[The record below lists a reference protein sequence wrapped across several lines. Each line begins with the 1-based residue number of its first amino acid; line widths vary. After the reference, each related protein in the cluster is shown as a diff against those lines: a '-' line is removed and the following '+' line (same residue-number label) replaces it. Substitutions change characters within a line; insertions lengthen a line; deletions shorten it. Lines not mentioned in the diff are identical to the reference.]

1 MSVMNLPSTSSST
14 RERARPWLEKHYE
27 ATRQH
32 TVSLVK
38 MAVDQLVREKR
49 SVTIEAIS
57 QRSQQLDPQ
66 GKGIKKAGILGN
78 TEAYAY
84 YRQHRPSRTAPPRRV
99 AHKAESTHRLPTD
112 LGRDLGA
119 VRRRY
124 LRERKPD
131 LVERL
136 LSVEQAYLESQ
147 QQLARLQ
154 FELLDQQQK
163 TQKRRE
169 NTSFWG

>member
-1 MSVMNLPSTSSST
+1 MNQHSILNTTP
-14 RERARPWLEKHYE
+14 EQPRPWLKHHY
-27 ATRQH
+27 AAVRQR
-32 TVSLVK
+32 TVDLVK
-38 MAVDQLVREKR
+38 MTVDRLIQDGQAI
-49 SVTIEAIS
+49 TIEAIC

-78 TEAYAY
+78 AEAYAY
-84 YRQHRPSRTAPPRRV
+84 YQQHRTSRRRTPGRASHRAV
-99 AHKAESTHRLPTD
+99 TTYRLPTD
-112 LGRDLGA
+112 PQRDLGQ

-136 LSVEQAYLESQ
+136 LSIEQAYIESQ

-154 FELLDQQQK
+154 FELLEQQQK
-163 TQKRRE
+163 TQKRPE
-169 NTSFWG
+169 NRSF

>member
-1 MSVMNLPSTSSST
+1 MNLPSTSNPG

-38 MAVDQLVREKR
+38 AAVDQLVKEKR
-49 SVTIEAIS
+49 SVTIEAIC
-57 QRSQQLDPQ
+57 QQSQQIDPQ

-78 TEAYAY
+78 TEACAY
-84 YRQHRPSRTAPPRRV
+84 YRKHRASSQ
-99 AHKAESTHRLPTD
+99 KAGRHTTRQSVTVTHRLPVD
-112 LGRDLGA
+112 LHRDLRQ

-124 LRERKPD
+124 LRESKAA

-147 QQLARLQ
+147 QQLAQLQ

-163 TQKRRE
+163 IQKRHE
-169 NTSFWG
+169 NTSS

>member
-1 MSVMNLPSTSSST
+1 MNLLSTSSPNQ
-14 RERARPWLEKHYE
+14 ERASPWLEKHYE

-38 MAVDQLVREKR
+38 TAVNQLVKEKR
-49 SVTIEAIS
+49 SVTIEAIC
-57 QRSQQLDPQ
+57 QQSQQLDPQ

-78 TEAYAY
+78 AEAYAY
-84 YRQHRPSRTAPPRRV
+84 YRQHRASPQRAGNHPARQSATV
-99 AHKAESTHRLPTD
+99 AHRLPVD
-112 LGRDLGA
+112 SHRDLRQ

-124 LRERKPD
+124 LRESKAD

-163 TQKRRE
+163 AQKRHE
-169 NTSFWG
+169 NASK

>member
-1 MSVMNLPSTSSST
+1 MPNTT

-32 TVSLVK
+32 TVHLVK
-38 MAVDQLVREKR
+38 TAVDQLVKEKR
-49 SVTIEAIS
+49 SVTIEAIC
-57 QRSQQLDPQ
+57 QQSQQLDPQ
-66 GKGIKKAGILGN
+66 GKGIKKDGILGN

-84 YRQHRPSRTAPPRRV
+84 YRQHCASPRRTGGRVSRQSATV
-99 AHKAESTHRLPTD
+99 AHRLPTD
-112 LGRDLGA
+112 PQRDLRQ

-124 LRERKPD
+124 LRESKAA

-163 TQKRRE
+163 AQERHK
-169 NTSFWG
+169 NASF

>member
-1 MSVMNLPSTSSST
+1 MSNTT

-32 TVSLVK
+32 TVNLVK
-38 MAVDQLVREKR
+38 TAVDQLVKEKR
-49 SVTIEAIS
+49 SVTIEAIC
-57 QRSQQLDPQ
+57 QQSQQLDPQ

-78 TEAYAY
+78 AEAYVY
-84 YRQHRPSRTAPPRRV
+84 YRQHCASPRRTGGRV
-99 AHKAESTHRLPTD
+99 SRQSATVVHRLPTD
-112 LGRDLGA
+112 PHRDLRQ

-124 LRERKPD
+124 LRESKAA

-136 LSVEQAYLESQ
+136 VSVEQAYLESQ

-163 TQKRRE
+163 AQKRHE
-169 NTSFWG
+169 NTSF

>member
-1 MSVMNLPSTSSST
+1 MNQHSMSNTT

-32 TVSLVK
+32 TVNLVK
-38 MAVDQLVREKR
+38 TAVDQLVKEKR
-49 SVTIEAIS
+49 SVTIEAIC
-57 QRSQQLDPQ
+57 QQSQQLDPQ

-78 TEAYAY
+78 AEAYVY
-84 YRQHRPSRTAPPRRV
+84 YRQHCASPRRTGGRV
-99 AHKAESTHRLPTD
+99 SRQSATVVHRLPT
-112 LGRDLGA
+112 GPHRDLRQ

-124 LRERKPD
+124 LRESKAA

-136 LSVEQAYLESQ
+136 FSVEQAYLESQ

-163 TQKRRE
+163 AQKRHE
-169 NTSFWG
+169 NTSF

>member
-1 MSVMNLPSTSSST
+1 ML
-14 RERARPWLEKHYE
+14 HYE

-32 TVSLVK
+32 TVDLVK
-38 MAVDQLVREKR
+38 TTVDHLVQDGQT
-49 SVTIEAIS
+49 VTIESICR
-57 QRSQQLDPQ
+57 RSQQLDPQ

-78 TEAYAY
+78 AEAYAY
-84 YRQHRPSRTAPPRRV
+84 YRRHSPSRRRTQGRASHQSVTTAY
-99 AHKAESTHRLPTD
+99 RLPTD
-112 LGRDLGA
+112 PQRDLKQ

-136 LSVEQAYLESQ
+136 LSVEQAYIESQ

-154 FELLDQQQK
+154 FGLLEQQQK
-163 TQKRRE
+163 AQKKA
-169 NTSFWG
+169 

>member
-1 MSVMNLPSTSSST
+1 MRVMNPPSTSIPA

-38 MAVDQLVREKR
+38 AAVDQLVKEKR
-49 SVTIEAIS
+49 SVTIEAICQQS
-57 QRSQQLDPQ
+57 QRLDTQ

-78 TEAYAY
+78 AEAYAY
-84 YRQHRPSRTAPPRRV
+84 SRQHCASPRRAGGRASRQSGTV
-99 AHKAESTHRLPTD
+99 AHRLPTD
-112 LGRDLGA
+112 SHRDLGG

-124 LRERKPD
+124 LRESKAA

-163 TQKRRE
+163 TQKRHE
-169 NTSFWG
+169 NTSF

>member
-1 MSVMNLPSTSSST
+1 MSNTT

-32 TVSLVK
+32 TVNLVK
-38 MAVDQLVREKR
+38 TAVDQLVKEKR
-49 SVTIEAIS
+49 SVTIEAIC
-57 QRSQQLDPQ
+57 QQSQQLDPQ

-78 TEAYAY
+78 AEAYVY
-84 YRQHRPSRTAPPRRV
+84 YRQHCASPRRTGGRV
-99 AHKAESTHRLPTD
+99 SRQSATVVHRLPTD
-112 LGRDLGA
+112 PHRDLRQ
-119 VRRRY
+119 VRRGY
-124 LRERKPD
+124 LRESKAA

-163 TQKRRE
+163 AQKRHE
-169 NTSFWG
+169 NTSF

>member
-1 MSVMNLPSTSSST
+1 MSNIAHA
-14 RERARPWLEKHYE
+14 RARAWLEQHYQ
-27 ATRQH
+27 ATRQR
-32 TVSLVK
+32 TGSLVK
-38 MAVDQLVREKR
+38 GAVDQLVKEKR
-49 SVTIEAIS
+49 SVTIEAIC
-57 QRSQQLDPQ
+57 QQSQQLDPQ

-78 TEAYAY
+78 AEAHAY
-84 YRQHRPSRTAPPRRV
+84 YRQHCASPRRTGGRVSHQSATV
-99 AHKAESTHRLPTD
+99 AHRLPTD
-112 LGRDLGA
+112 LDGDLRQ

-124 LRERKPD
+124 LRENKAA

-163 TQKRRE
+163 TQKRHE
-169 NTSFWG
+169 NTSF

>member
-1 MSVMNLPSTSSST
+1 MSNTT

-32 TVSLVK
+32 TVNLVK
-38 MAVDQLVREKR
+38 TAVDQLVKEKR
-49 SVTIEAIS
+49 SVTIEAIC
-57 QRSQQLDPQ
+57 QQSQQLDPQ

-78 TEAYAY
+78 AEAYVY
-84 YRQHRPSRTAPPRRV
+84 YRQHCASPRRTGGRV
-99 AHKAESTHRLPTD
+99 SRQSATVVHRLPTD
-112 LGRDLGA
+112 PHRDLRQ

-124 LRERKPD
+124 LRESKAA

-136 LSVEQAYLESQ
+136 LSVAQAYLESQ

-163 TQKRRE
+163 AQKRHE
-169 NTSFWG
+169 NTSF